1 MLSTLILSAFLLL
14 QVAFADVQFTTPF
27 PGEDVPYTDIQVT
40 WKESGENDPI
50 SSFVSYE
57 ILLCAGGNDD
67 GNYVRLRAEA
77 LPRTTP
83 F

>member
-14 QVAFADVQFTTPF
+14 QVALADVQFTSPF
-27 PGEDVPYTDIQVT
+27 PGEDVPYTDIQVS
-40 WKESGENDPI
+40 WKESGENDAI

-67 GNYVRLRAEA
+67 SSYVRSPAGSLSKNS
-77 LPRTTP
+77 L